1 MYQLQDSSAT
11 TTDENDTLIVS
22 LLAIKKC
29 FTSLAT
35 RENNTLLAPRLGGVN
50 DVYLNPLEPVLTS
63 NATMVSDTRVNSI
76 LTGPDSG
83 VLFELTEPRVFQ
95 L

>member
-1 MYQLQDSSAT
+1 MTVSSFNAQFFAIQYSTYLYRLQDSSAT

-22 LLAIKKC
+22 LLAIKC
-29 FTSLAT
+29 FTSLVT

-63 NATMVSDTRVNSI
+63 NATMVS
-76 LTGPDSG
+76 
-83 VLFELTEPRVFQ
+83 E
-95 L
+95 